1 MDVDGL
7 AAAQEANAAVL
18 AGAKALIESGF
29 AESDD
34 DVFADDVVFHYMNRY
49 LPELDGDHH
58 GVEGVKRFFER
69 LTAGNDARFRVEPAS
84 LTPHGEELVVTC
96 VTNTV
101 GLQDGVIEVDAVVV
115 WRVLDGQ
122 VHEVWDIPAVNTIR
136 THPSDPG

>member
-1 MDVDGL
+1 MDALGAV
-7 AAAQEANAAVL
+7 QEANAAVL
-18 AGAKALIESGF
+18 AGARTLIESGF
-29 AESDD
+29 AEGDA
-34 DVFADDVVFHYMNRY
+34 DVFADDVVFHYVNPY

-69 LTAGNDARFRVEPAS
+69 MTAGNEAGFRVEPAS
-84 LTPHGEELVVTC
+84 LTPHGEELVVAC

-115 WRVLDGQ
+115 WRVVDERVQ
-122 VHEVWDIPAVNTIR
+122 EVWDIPAVNTIR